1 MYNRKHSN
9 RFRIGGV
16 NMNKAQSDLLLRLF
30 VTELV
35 QDRDMVRISREIKTF
50 EDTFGGL
57 LPTWKTDLQ
66 VLLRQH
72 PVGYTSL
79 NILRNWK

>member
-1 MYNRKHSN
+1 
-9 RFRIGGV
+9 
-16 NMNKAQSDLLLRLF
+16 MNKAQSDLLLRLL
-30 VTELV
+30 TTQLV
-35 QDRDMVRISREIKTF
+35 QDRDMVRISKEIKIF
-50 EDTFGGL
+50 EETFGGL

-79 NILRNWK
+79 NILLNWK

>member
-1 MYNRKHSN
+1 
-9 RFRIGGV
+9 
-16 NMNKAQSDLLLRLF
+16 MNKAQSDLLLRLF

-50 EDTFGGL
+50 EDTFGAM
-57 LPTWKTDLQ
+57 LPTWKTELQ
-66 VLLRQH
+66 ALLGQH

>member
-1 MYNRKHSN
+1 MYNKKYSKN
-9 RFRIGGV
+9 ASEWGS

-57 LPTWKTDLQ
+57 LPTWKADLQ

-79 NILRNWK
+79 NILLNWK

>member
-1 MYNRKHSN
+1 
-9 RFRIGGV
+9 
-16 NMNKAQSDLLLRLF
+16 MNKAQSDLLLRLLT
-30 VTELV
+30 TELV
-35 QDRDMVRISREIKTF
+35 QDRDMVRISKEIKTF
-50 EDTFGGL
+50 EETFGDV

-79 NILRNWK
+79 NILLHWK

>member
-1 MYNRKHSN
+1 
-9 RFRIGGV
+9 
-16 NMNKAQSDLLLRLF
+16 MNKAQSDLLLRLL
-30 VTELV
+30 TTQLV
-35 QDRDMVRISREIKTF
+35 QDRDMVRISKEIKTF
-50 EDTFGGL
+50 EENFGGL

-79 NILRNWK
+79 NILLNWK